1 MCKTIEQMR
10 EEAEARGE
18 ARGEA
23 IGEAVGEVQGLLAA
37 ASTIVADGIA
47 SLDQVVKSLN
57 LTKSQ
62 ERALRAML

>member
-10 EEAEARGE
+10 KEAEARGE
-18 ARGEA
+18 VRGEA
-23 IGEAVGEVQGLLAA
+23 RGLLAA
-37 ASTIVADGIA
+37 ARKMVADGIA

-62 ERALRAML
+62 ERTLRAML

>member
-10 EEAEARGE
+10 EEAE

-37 ASTIVADGIA
+37 ARTIVADGIA

-57 LTKSQ
+57 LTKTQ

>member
-18 ARGEA
+18 A
-23 IGEAVGEVQGLLAA
+23 IGEVQGLLAA
-37 ASTIVADGIA
+37 ARTIVADGIA

>member
-18 ARGEA
+18 ARG
-23 IGEAVGEVQGLLAA
+23 LLAA
-37 ASTIVADGIA
+37 ARKMVADGIA

-62 ERALRAML
+62 ERALRTML